1 MKPPEGESAGARLE
15 RALATGPAWPI
26 CAAAAAPS
34 AWTAS
39 VRRRRP
45 GTVSS
50 FSSRQC
56 RSVRPFGRHREVGHR
71 GHGRAAG
78 GDAAV
83 ERRSARR

>member
-1 MKPPEGESAGARLE
+1 MGVKPPEGESAGARLE

-39 VRRRRP
+39 VSRRRP
-45 GTVSS
+45 GHV
-50 FSSRQC
+50 
-56 RSVRPFGRHREVGHR
+56 VLVEEEAVAVGPALGRDGEVGDR
-71 GHGRAAG
+71 GHGGAAG

-83 ERRSARR
+83 ERR